1 MRATWMGVK
10 WCAASLER
18 ALLPETWGQT
28 GRSPGFRRC
37 KGRKRGTTN
46 LRIAEAA
53 TVAGA
58 PFFAHVAKG
67 GYRTATEWFWLEG
80 LKQAGLA
87 LVLSAASY
95 SPLHKT
101 QGRAPGNVH
110 SFRIS
115 GFRLAGILMS
125 CKSGASSFHSLAF
138 AFRRLRR
145 EAGSSL
151 FASLTCRNDNL

>member
-18 ALLPETWGQT
+18 ALLLETWGQT

-80 LKQAGLA
+80 LKQAGLEP
-87 LVLSAASY
+87 VLSAASY
-95 SPLHKT
+95 PPLQKT
-101 QGRAPGNVH
+101 QGRGTRQR
-110 SFRIS
+110 SQLSYFRFPSS
-115 GFRLAGILMS
+115 GDFDVMQ
-125 CKSGASSFHSLAF
+125 K
-138 AFRRLRR
+138 RRVIIP
-145 EAGSSL
+145 
-151 FASLTCRNDNL
+151 FASVCIPAAQARSRFLLVRFAHVSE